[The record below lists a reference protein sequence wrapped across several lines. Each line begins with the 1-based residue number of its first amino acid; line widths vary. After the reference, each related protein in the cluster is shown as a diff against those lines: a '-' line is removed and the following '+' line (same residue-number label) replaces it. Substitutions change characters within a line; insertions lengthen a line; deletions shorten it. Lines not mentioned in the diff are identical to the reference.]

1 MPALKPTTPMFAGN
15 RLVVTLLTAVA
26 VVTASPAR
34 QGPPNSPDAD
44 VDVDLDFDIFL
55 DDEAMSMKPIKAG
68 TAKMQPDSATSQE
81 GEGDPLTLA
90 LEAIIT
96 GSLSN
101 IADYASGKTIIV
113 ENELMNNTWEETEVD
128 GLQFTPLI
136 EVKNDMHGS
145 MHSNNKAESETG
157 NVRRQNG
164 VADFTGALHNNNSA
178 ESKNGDVVRE
188 NGAIDSISRED
199 GDAQSTQD
207 SSANHVTER
216 SYAENTIVIRNKVVG
231 NRVKKTR
238 QNGIIVTPKV
248 AVLNDMSNALY
259 DNNNAYS
266 KYGDVDR
273 QNGVADF
280 EYSLHGNNNAISE
293 NGDVIRQ
300 NGLIGGF
307 GEQFLSAEGI
317 QELIDGLAELK
328 DFKDENFLSLV
339 NVTESLLGVGEFLR
353 ESNSTNEWVGG
364 LVSLLQGLAHL
375 GVQLSQQ
382 SSKSNKE
389 PSRRYLR
396 GKRIHADQPRSLGDI
411 RTYFANMCGGS
422 DVPIADCLTSL
433 VH

>member
-55 DDEAMSMKPIKAG
+55 DDEAMSMKPIKAS

-157 NVRRQNG
+157 NVRRQ
-164 VADFTGALHNNNSA
+164 VGARWFSP
-178 ESKNGDVVRE
+178 
-188 NGAIDSISRED
+188 
-199 GDAQSTQD
+199 
-207 SSANHVTER
+207 VTLLR
-216 SYAENTIVIRNKVVG
+216 RPLTA
-231 NRVKKTR
+231 
-238 QNGIIVTPKV
+238 
-248 AVLNDMSNALY
+248 
-259 DNNNAYS
+259 
-266 KYGDVDR
+266 
-273 QNGVADF
+273 
-280 EYSLHGNNNAISE
+280 
-293 NGDVIRQ
+293 
-300 NGLIGGF
+300 GL
-307 GEQFLSAEGI
+307 
-317 QELIDGLAELK
+317 
-328 DFKDENFLSLV
+328 
-339 NVTESLLGVGEFLR
+339 
-353 ESNSTNEWVGG
+353 
-364 LVSLLQGLAHL
+364 
-375 GVQLSQQ
+375 
-382 SSKSNKE
+382 
-389 PSRRYLR
+389 
-396 GKRIHADQPRSLGDI
+396 
-411 RTYFANMCGGS
+411 
-422 DVPIADCLTSL
+422 LTA
-433 VH
+433 